1 MIDPTDTM
9 RTKEAQ
15 MVQQAKSVVTPER
28 FSQGLTYEAFLGK
41 LDRNQ
46 DRFRENYEGT
56 TVPEREA
63 ATLRALVAKPNGPA
77 RMLVIGEAWC
87 PDVFRG
93 APVFARIA
101 EASGMELRCFL
112 RDENK
117 DMMAEFLKEG
127 QFESI
132 PVAVFYTK
140 DHEYIAHWIERP
152 ALANHEMREKLQPMY
167 QRLRKPDMTDE
178 EKAAAKAENIA
189 FQNGPL
195 WANWR
200 QETIREVIALL
211 ESKTS

>member
-1 MIDPTDTM
+1 
-9 RTKEAQ
+9 

-28 FSQGLTYEAFLGK
+28 FGQGLTYAAFVAK

-46 DRFRENYEGT
+46 ERFRENYEGT
-56 TVPEREA
+56 EVPADDA
-63 ATLRALVAKPNGPA
+63 AALRALVARPDGPA
-77 RMLVIGEAWC
+77 KILLLGESWC

-93 APVFARIA
+93 APVFARIS
-101 EASGMELRCFL
+101 EASGMELRCFF

-117 DMMAEFLKEG
+117 DIMAEFLKDG

-140 DHEYIAHWIERP
+140 GHDYIAHWIERP
-152 ALANHEMREKLQPMY
+152 ALANQEMHEKLGPMY
-167 QRLRKPDMTDE
+167 ARMRKPDMTDE

-189 FQNGPL
+189 FQNGPI

-200 QETIREVIALL
+200 QETIREVIRVL
-211 ESKTS
+211 ESKVP